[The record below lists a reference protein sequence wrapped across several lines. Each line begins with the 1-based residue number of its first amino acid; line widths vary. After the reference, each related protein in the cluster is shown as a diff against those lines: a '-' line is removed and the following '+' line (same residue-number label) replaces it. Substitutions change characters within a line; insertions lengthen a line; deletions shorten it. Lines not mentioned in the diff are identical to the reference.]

1 MYNAYAFIVLAFGHV
16 CLSTNICVFGINRHI
31 ATELHSCTMVCID
44 SISQAQKAKMEEN
57 KN

>member
-1 MYNAYAFIVLAFGHV
+1 MHAFIVLAFGYV
-16 CLSTNICVFGINRHI
+16 CLSTKTCVFGINRHI
-31 ATELHSCTMVCID
+31 ATELHSCTMVCMN